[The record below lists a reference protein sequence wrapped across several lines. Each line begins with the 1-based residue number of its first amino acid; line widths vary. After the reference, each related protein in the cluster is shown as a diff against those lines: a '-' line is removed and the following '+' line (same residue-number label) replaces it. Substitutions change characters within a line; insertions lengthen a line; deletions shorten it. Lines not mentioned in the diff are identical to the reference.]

1 MKRGTGIFLVYT
13 QNSPDFENTYC
24 FTDPK
29 AKLQQ
34 PELLGFSLGPT
45 PPWAAAEEARRGAP
59 SRESGPPQPPAAPP
73 QPACHCAC
81 LIRACQTH
89 GIGPRLSFRESPAA
103 SPRLTLQAPVQAA
116 DSGHAAVAPESML
129 SCFRVPRRLS
139 LTVVCLLPNDHCTT
153 GQE

>member
-34 PELLGFSLGPT
+34 PELLGFSPGPT

-59 SRESGPPQPPAAPP
+59 SRESGPPQPPAAPRSP
-73 QPACHCAC
+73 PAA
-81 LIRACQTH
+81 
-89 GIGPRLSFRESPAA
+89 RLSLRM
-103 SPRLTLQAPVQAA
+103 PRPRVPNARHRAPTLIP
-116 DSGHAAVAPESML
+116 GE
-129 SCFRVPRRLS
+129 PRRLPTADS
-139 LTVVCLLPNDHCTT
+139 AGSCP
-153 GQE
+153 GG